1 MGQKNFSDITT
12 FKVGGKIK
20 HYFEVKSE
28 KEIVTAVSFA
38 KNNNLPIFIIGGGSD
53 ILVSDK
59 DFNGVVIKY
68 VGKKL
73 KIKDLKFK
81 IQVTAE
87 AGLAWDK
94 LVEFCVN
101 KNLQGI
107 ECLSWIPGTVGAAPI
122 QNIGAYG
129 QELKDTFV
137 ELTAYDIKNEKFVKF
152 TTDDCQFGYRESIF
166 KTNEYWQKFLITS
179 VTLKLN
185 KYADSELDLTT
196 IRNQIIYTR
205 QEKLEDPDNFGN
217 AGSFFKNPIVSE
229 NKKIEL
235 LDKYPEIR
243 IYPFEDKFKVSA
255 GWLLENSGYKGFVY
269 GNAGVSLKHA
279 LILINK
285 TGKATAKEVY
295 DLSEIII
302 ADVYKKFGIK
312 LEREVQLI
320 NF

>member
-1 MGQKNFSDITT
+1 MGTKNFSDLTT
-12 FKVGGKIK
+12 FKIGGKIK
-20 HYFEVKSE
+20 YYYEVSNE
-28 KEIVTAVSFA
+28 KEIVDAVTFA
-38 KNNNLPIFIIGGGSD
+38 KNNKLPIFIIGGGSD

-59 DFNGVVIKY
+59 DFDGVVIKY

-73 KIKDLKFK
+73 KIKNLKFK

-152 TTDDCQFGYRESIF
+152 TNDDCQFGYRESVF
-166 KTNEYWQKFLITS
+166 KTKDYWQKFLITS
-179 VTLKLN
+179 VTLKLQ
-185 KYADSELDLTT
+185 KYTDSDLSLET

-205 QEKLEDPDNFGN
+205 QEKLEDPDNIAN

-229 NKKIEL
+229 DFKNKLKN
-235 LDKYPEIR
+235 KYPEIVTF
-243 IYPFEDKFKVSA
+243 PFGDKYKISA
-255 GWLLENSGYKGFVY
+255 GWLLENSGFKGFVY
-269 GNAGVSLKHA
+269 GNAGVSPKHA

-295 DLSEIII
+295 DLSEKII